1 MLQIWCGESCFSK
14 QALDTCWFSTDT
26 SANKTVKRRKL
37 VQQVAHHGIYQRK
50 YWSDVPLSPCAL
62 CHTAC
67 FGFVTPL
74 ITGSW
79 IIFQFHKVSY
89 QPSEL
94 LLSRHFLTEMS
105 VALLPTAWIHSGCS
119 HSLQQ
124 WCRTWF
130 RSPLWVPSHHC
141 PSCSLPCCWSLSG
154 WWQQWQ
160 PAGLC
165 VVT

>member
-1 MLQIWCGESCFSK
+1 MPHSLFQIC
-14 QALDTCWFSTDT
+14 D
-26 SANKTVKRRKL
+26 
-37 VQQVAHHGIYQRK
+37 
-50 YWSDVPLSPCAL
+50 
-62 CHTAC
+62 
-67 FGFVTPL
+67 PL

-94 LLSRHFLTEMS
+94 LLSRHFLTEMP
-105 VALLPTAWIHSGCS
+105 VVLLPTAWIHSGCS
-119 HSLQQ
+119 HRLQQ

-130 RSPLWVPSHHC
+130 RTPLWVPSHHC

-160 PAGLC
+160 PAGQC
-165 VVT
+165 VVTQSLDICFSFDPLLSCPYTDTQTSSHTLLHLIVQHDSWLLASC